1 MPNATAADG
10 TRLYF
15 EVHGTG
21 DNAVLLLMGLGGD
34 AHIWEPQVAPLAARG
49 RVVVYDNRGMGRSDK
64 PAGPYSI
71 ATLAADALAVLDA
84 AAVAQADL
92 VGLSMGGMVAAELAL
107 AQPARVGKLA
117 LLASAARLDEGVR
130 AHLADPVFTHAFA
143 AGDQVAVYKAFGAL
157 AYSAAFLDAERD
169 WMRAWT
175 RRALGYGV
183 TAASFRA
190 QLEASLAFDRRADL
204 GRLSAP
210 ALVLAA
216 GADRLIPPHH
226 ADELARLIPGARLVT
241 VAGADHVVNLE
252 RPDAVNAELLQ
263 WLGGDGR

>member
-1 MPNATAADG
+1 MPHAIASDG
-10 TRLYF
+10 ARVYF

-21 DNAVLLLMGLGGD
+21 EPAVLLLMGLGGD
-34 AHIWEPQVAPLAARG
+34 AHIWEPQIAPLAARG

-64 PAGPYSI
+64 PAGAYTI

-84 AAVAQADL
+84 AEVTRADL
-92 VGLSMGGMVAAELAL
+92 VGLSMGGMVAQELAL
-107 AQPARVGKLA
+107 TQPARVGKLA
-117 LLASAARLDEGVR
+117 LLATAARLDEGVR
-130 AHLADPVFTHAFA
+130 AQVSGPVFAQAYAT
-143 AGDQVAVYKAFGAL
+143 GDQVAVYKAFGAV
-157 AYSAAFLDAERD
+157 AYSPAFLEAQRD
-169 WMRAWT
+169 WMRTWT

-190 QLEASLAFDRRADL
+190 QLDAALAFDRRADL
-204 GRLSAP
+204 MRLGAP
-210 ALVLAA
+210 ALVIAA

-252 RPDAVNAELLQ
+252 RPDAVNAELAR
-263 WLGGDGR
+263 WL